1 MSLTLRAELPR
12 KTMHIGMGGFAL
24 LLRWMT
30 PWQAVLMAVAA
41 LVLNAFFLH
50 RLTGRALLRPG
61 ERARGSSRGVIA
73 YPAAL
78 LGVFLIFQ
86 SRLELAAGVWG
97 LLAVGDGMAT
107 LCGLAVGGP
116 RLPWNRAKRWSG
128 FVAFVVFGT
137 LASAF
142 LIRWTQLS
150 RGATALWPRIDV
162 TWVGASFSDGGVV
175 AGGGLGFLFAS
186 CLAAATVAAFA
197 ESIESRIDDNFLVP
211 VSGALMLASATLI
224 MPVQLSVIGPM
235 LLSGFLWGLVVTV
248 PFALFAYTTKSVDRS
263 GALGGT
269 LVGTSTY
276 AFAGWPGFALLTL
289 LVTVGVGATRF
300 GHASKTVL
308 GIAQEREGR
317 RGAASAFANTG
328 VAVVCGFL
336 ALATPFPDI
345 FAVAMVAAFATA
357 LFDTTA
363 SEIGKVSGRR
373 HHLVTTLRSVPA
385 GTDGAVSLEGTGA
398 GMIAALGMVV
408 LAVLCGMVTL
418 AGAFAAA
425 VGAFVGAMI
434 ESLAGALMGERK
446 GSDSEVLNVMNTV
459 VGAAVAVAVFEA
471 FF

>member
-12 KTMHIGMGGFAL
+12 KVMHICMGGFAL
-24 LLRWMT
+24 LLRWLT

-41 LVLNAFFLH
+41 LVLNVFFLH
-50 RLTGRALLRPG
+50 RLTRQALLRPG
-61 ERARGSSRGVIA
+61 ERASGISRGVIA

-78 LGVFLIFQ
+78 LGVFLIFP

-97 LLAVGDGMAT
+97 LLAMGDSMAT

-116 RLPWNRAKRWSG
+116 RLPWNRTKRWAG
-128 FVAFVVFGT
+128 FVTFIVFGT
-137 LASAF
+137 MSSAF

-162 TWVGASFSDGGVV
+162 TWIGASFFPGGGVD
-175 AGGGLGFLFAS
+175 GGGLGFLVVS
-186 CLAAATVAAFA
+186 CFAAAFVAAFA
-197 ESIESRIDDNFLVP
+197 ESIESSIDDNFLVP
-211 VSGALMLASATLI
+211 LSGALMLAGSTLI
-224 MPVQLSVIGPM
+224 IPAQLAAIGPM
-235 LLSGFLWGLVVTV
+235 LLSAFLWGLVVTV
-248 PFALFAYTTKSVDRS
+248 PFALLAYSTRSVDRS

-269 LVGTSTY
+269 LVGTLTY
-276 AFAGWPGFALLTL
+276 ALAGWPGFALLTL

-300 GHASKTVL
+300 GQSNKTAL
-308 GIAQEREGR
+308 GIAQERDGC

-328 VAVVCGFL
+328 VAVACGFL
-336 ALATPFPDI
+336 AVATPFPDI
-345 FAVAMVAAFATA
+345 FAMAMVAAFATA

-363 SEIGKVSGRR
+363 SEVGKAAGRR
-373 HHLVTTLRSVPA
+373 HYLVTTFRSVPA

-398 GMIAALGMVV
+398 GMIAAMAMAV
-408 LAVLCGMVTL
+408 LAVLCGVLTI
-418 AGAFAAA
+418 AGAFAVS
-425 VGAFVGAMI
+425 VGALAGAMI

-459 VGAAVAVAVFEA
+459 VGAAVAVALFQA